1 MILVANHKAEFNKH
15 TGTLTRTLADEIMP
29 MAEHGQAPPT
39 LTSLDFSAGAAIG
52 NIMRTLEEVYGV
64 SIAVQDAELIDCAMT
79 GDFSGM
85 ELHDILDI
93 ICLSVNA
100 VYAIRGDSVVITGKG
115 CN

>member
-15 TGTLTRTLADEIMP
+15 TGTLTHTLADEIMP
-29 MAEHGQAPPT
+29 KAEHGQAPGAHS
-39 LTSLDFSAGAAIG
+39 LLDFSAGAAIG
-52 NIMRTLEEVYGV
+52 NIMRVLEEVYGV